1 MSYTVLAR
9 RYRSLTFEEI
19 VGQEPIA
26 RTLRNAIDADRTAHA
41 YLFCGTRGVGK
52 TSMARIF
59 AHELNIS
66 PDLQEEQ
73 KITEAIFRGD
83 DLDVIEI
90 DGASNRGVQEARDLI
105 ASAGLSPSRC
115 NYRIYIIDEVHMLT
129 TPAFNALLKT
139 MEEPPSHVKFI
150 LCTTEPH
157 KVPATIQSRC
167 QRFDFKTIPS
177 AKIAD
182 HLTYVLKEEG
192 VEADPEIVAEV
203 ARLGDGSMRDA
214 LSILDRLLAGG
225 TTMITSEE
233 MSDLLGLPSQKTVY
247 AICTAI
253 ANSNMSEAFASA
265 DELIST
271 GISLDRILEVLA
283 KTMRDALITRV
294 CGEDTA
300 ILELSDE
307 ARSRTIEIGNQLDE
321 ATISHMIALCDA
333 TSRQVRRG
341 GSGRA
346 IFDATIARL
355 CLSDE
360 ILEAGSVLSKSKI
373 GFTKKKSKTL
383 NPRVDRVTQPVVKE
397 INPNPQSTAPKEVTW
412 DALLAVIAVTPGL
425 KKIASYLILNSL
437 DSNHLVLGV
446 SEAGRETLQYIVAQ
460 RKMIEETIS
469 IFASRRITVEITAS
483 EVTDRAT
490 KEEDTLELIEGN
502 DLVNTARD
510 LFEGTVVKVK
520 STEEKDH

>member
-9 RYRSLTFEEI
+9 RYRSLTFEDI
-19 VGQEPIA
+19 VGQDSIA
-26 RTLRNAIDADRTAHA
+26 HTLRNAIDADRTAHA

-66 PDLQEEQ
+66 TDLQEEQ

-115 NYRIYIIDEVHMLT
+115 KFRIYIIDEVHMLT

-167 QRFDFKTIPS
+167 QRFDFRTIPS
-177 AKIAD
+177 SKIAD

-192 VEADPEIVAEV
+192 VNADPEIIAEV

-225 TTMITSEE
+225 TTTITSDE
-233 MSDLLGLPSQKTVY
+233 MSDLLGLPSHKTVY
-247 AICTAI
+247 DICDAI
-253 ANSNMSEAFASA
+253 AQGDMSKAFAGA
-265 DELIST
+265 DGLISS
-271 GISLDRILEVLA
+271 GISLDRILQVLA
-283 KTMRDALITRV
+283 NALRDALISRI
-294 CGEDTA
+294 CGQDSR
-300 ILELSDE
+300 ILELSEE
-307 ARSRTIEIGNQLDE
+307 ARTRSVEIGNQLDE

-355 CLSDE
+355 CMTDAV
-360 ILEAGSVLSKSKI
+360 LEAGALLSTSKPRL
-373 GFTKKKSKTL
+373 TKKKSQTRK
-383 NPRVDRVTQPVVKE
+383 PIVERVKKPVVQE
-397 INPNPQSTAPKEVTW
+397 INSIPRSVAPKEVTW
-412 DALLAVIAVTPGL
+412 DSLIAVIAKTPGL
-425 KKIASYLILNSL
+425 KKVASYLILKSL

-446 SEAGRETLQYIVAQ
+446 SDGGRETLQYIVAQ

-469 IFASRRITVEITAS
+469 VFASRKITVEITAFD
-483 EVTDRAT
+483 VTNEPVQD
-490 KEEDTLELIEGN
+490 ELKAQQIEGN
-502 DLVNTARD
+502 DLVNTARG
-510 LFEGTVVKVK
+510 LFEGTVLHVK
-520 STEEKDH
+520 SAEQKDH